1 VFTGIH
7 PPGNRA
13 GSRAFSRQ
21 DMMTN
26 ERTRTMRLRIFS
38 VLLLIAAVPLA
49 SCATVKGAGKD
60 LQSASDSVNDG
71 IHGR

>member
-1 VFTGIH
+1 
-7 PPGNRA
+7 
-13 GSRAFSRQ
+13 
-21 DMMTN
+21 
-26 ERTRTMRLRIFS
+26 MRLRIFS

-71 IHGR
+71 IHDR